1 MSRAACLS
9 TGLAMLAGLMLLGHA
24 SAQAQP
30 RGRDPAPFASPGK
43 VVAAEIALGQLARAK
58 GQWKAFRETS
68 ADGAIVYAP
77 RPVDAR
83 QWLKSQPEPAAAM
96 TWQAQAVFLSCD
108 GSLAVASGPWQA
120 ASGGQGTFATVW
132 QRQKKGDY
140 RWVLTQATGVAPAPG
155 ASDMI
160 RSSVATC
167 PRPARVPGKSAAAV
181 APETFPAGTRG
192 GNSTDGTLRWTMTL
206 ASDCSRTLSVSLSR
220 GAGKPMEPVL
230 EQRVPAPANAMG
242 CTPS

>member
-1 MSRAACLS
+1 MSRPACLL
-9 TGLAMLAGLMLLGHA
+9 TVLALLG
-24 SAQAQP
+24 SATVSAQP

-43 VVAAEIALGQLARAK
+43 IVAAEIALRQLARAK

-68 ADGAIVYAP
+68 VDGAVVYVP

-83 QWLKSQPEPAAAM
+83 QWLKSQPEPASAM

-120 ASGGQGTFATVW
+120 ASGGQGTFVTVW

-140 RWVLTQATGVAPAPG
+140 KWVLTQATTIAPVPD

-167 PRPARVPGKSAAAV
+167 RRTARVPGKAGTTT
-181 APETFPAGTRG
+181 PEVFPAGTRG
-192 GNSTDGTLRWTMTL
+192 GSSVDGTLRWTMAL
-206 ASDCSRTLSVSLSR
+206 APDCSRTLSVSLSR
-220 GAGKPMEPVL
+220 GADKPMEPVL
-230 EQRVPAPANAMG
+230 EQRVPSPGSATN
-242 CTPS
+242 CTAS